1 MFRVGKDRTILGY
14 VTVRFV
20 LQILLLREESWCTG
34 MVEIYKMTSQR
45 YACVENQSMIGLKKK
60 MKHALD

>member
-1 MFRVGKDRTILGY
+1 MFWISKDRNIRGY
-14 VTVRFV
+14 VTVHFI
-20 LQILLLREESWCTG
+20 LQILLLIEESWCTG